1 MNEWLKIMLEEI
13 DRKRQEERAVN
24 EEKESR
30 KKVRPS
36 KSKRDA
42 AKKKSNRNSA

>member
-13 DRKRQEERAVN
+13 DRKRQEAQAVN

-30 KKVRPS
+30 AKVSLS

-42 AKKKSNRNSA
+42 VKKKSRRNSA